1 MITNKRKRCRAVP
14 TALDDFVNIPKL
26 MNGML
31 KQKRT
36 SEMCSRRWGAILS
49 ISERRGGMENFSSY
63 SGGDSIEPSRNSS
76 GNSSNHSDD
85 PFDCTDL
92 QVPTNAAILEK
103 EASKAIQKWR
113 DLDSRLVEDEDDVGD
128 ADGHL
133 DENLSF
139 DGNFV
144 GSWFRSRILPPDFDY
159 RCRRGAGT
167 HPENEFGAKKARKM
181 NADSKDALQNQQ
193 QEEQPRKYK
202 PRVIS
207 LSDPTK
213 TEDYEEEL
221 WKIFHSMP
229 TVATVEESH
238 GIDGSSVRGNDSDGK
253 TEDRR
258 TRKYKNRKNRHA
270 VPLVHGCQYTLRV
283 KKDLQEL
290 LPKYTRMDAHSLGR
304 LRVRDRHS
312 LPLKAIMNSSAIS
325 KEGLMKGEIP
335 SNGTNAGGEARN
347 KTLSTRNNTTA
358 TTTTI
363 RFEILRYCS
372 NLKRGSSPDN
382 NRLEVELSGSLT
394 LLDLHRVLVECKS
407 QSYGGGNIENSNNS
421 NVSGGVFFIENKFYT
436 HGNSG
441 KAVADA
447 INEWLVEIPMSSN
460 ETTSEED
467 GVEAS
472 GAKAGHGNSGTA
484 GAPFRKRYLGLQIDA
499 AFKEY
504 TRMSEALL
512 EETPLRLGVR
522 YFHLSFPPT
531 TSGPSEKQERNI
543 WSLNDESAVFVTG
556 IQTHIIPDVG
566 DTDTKT
572 RDGTTVQQKSDNR
585 IQHGKT
591 KLNITTSCPPIML
604 HDVWSTAKNLPTCHA
619 CNTVCASVV
628 TMNDTMADSSNCIDI
643 GSNWVDS
650 DGSRSFQGTA
660 LCSGCYRELH
670 YRRVSPSMLE
680 LRRENSKEFRV
691 LPVEDFFRRA
701 IEETLKELP
710 RNAGF

>member
-1 MITNKRKRCRAVP
+1 MK
-14 TALDDFVNIPKL
+14 
-26 MNGML
+26 
-31 KQKRT
+31 
-36 SEMCSRRWGAILS
+36 
-49 ISERRGGMENFSSY
+49 NFASC
-63 SGGDSIEPSRNSS
+63 SGGDGKEPSRTSS
-76 GNSSNHSDD
+76 GNGRNLSDD

-92 QVPTNAAILEK
+92 RVPTNAAILEK

-113 DLDSRLVEDEDDVGD
+113 DLDSRLVEDEYDVGD
-128 ADGHL
+128 ADDHL
-133 DENLSF
+133 AENLSF
-139 DGNFV
+139 DRNFV
-144 GSWFRSRILPPDFDY
+144 GSWFGSRILPPNFDY
-159 RCRRGAGT
+159 QCRRGAGT
-167 HPENEFGAKKARKM
+167 HPENESGARKARKM
-181 NADSKDALQNQQ
+181 NADSKDELQNQQ
-193 QEEQPRKYK
+193 QEEHPRKYK

-207 LSDPTK
+207 LTDPTK

-229 TVATVEESH
+229 TLATVEESH
-238 GIDGSSVRGNDSDGK
+238 GIEGSSVRGNERDGK

-258 TRKYKNRKNRHA
+258 TRKYKNRNNRHGI
-270 VPLVHGCQYTLRV
+270 PLVHGCQYTLRV

-312 LPLKAIMNSSAIS
+312 LPVKAIMNSSAIS
-325 KEGLMKGEIP
+325 KEGLTKGEIA
-335 SNGTNAGGEARN
+335 SNSKDAGIEARN
-347 KTLSTRNNTTA
+347 ETSSTVNNATA

-407 QSYGGGNIENSNNS
+407 QSYGGGNFDNSVNS
-421 NVSGGVFFIENKFYT
+421 NVPGGVFFIENKFYT
-436 HGNSG
+436 HGNTG

-447 INEWLVEIPMSSN
+447 INEWLDEMPMGSN

-467 GVEAS
+467 GAGAS
-472 GAKAGHGNSGTA
+472 GAKVSQGNSVAA

-499 AFKEY
+499 AFKDY
-504 TRMSEALL
+504 TPMSEALL

-522 YFHLSFPPT
+522 YFHLSFQPT
-531 TSGPSEKQERNI
+531 SSAPGEMQERNI

-556 IQTHIIPDVG
+556 IQTHVIPYVG
-566 DTDTKT
+566 DTDPKTK
-572 RDGTTVQQKSDNR
+572 DETTVQQKSDNR
-585 IQHGKT
+585 IQHGKR
-591 KLNITTSCPPIML
+591 KLNTTTSCPPIML
-604 HDVWSTAKNLPTCHA
+604 HDVWSTAKNLPNCQA

-628 TMNDTMADSSNCIDI
+628 TMNDTMADSSNCIEI

-650 DGSRSFQGTA
+650 DRSRSFQGTA

-691 LPVEDFFRRA
+691 LRVEDFFRRA
-701 IEETLKELP
+701 IEEILKDVP
-710 RNAGF
+710 TNAGF